1 MTTGRI
7 NQITVPTTIGTED
20 VSAPQAQAIDRRQ
33 SVTTY
38 DY

>member
-7 NQITVPTTIGTED
+7 NQITVPYDIGTRG
-20 VSAPQAQAIDRRQ
+20 VSTLQAQAIGRRQ